1 MAELK
6 QLARQIF
13 QETLAAIDI
22 PEAMRRKLQR
32 KSTRVRCGE
41 MTVDLAAYRTI
52 HVMAIGKAAHAMAE
66 GLASVLAPD
75 FSASGIVAAPT
86 EPQRPRAGMRYF
98 RAGHPVPNEASLA
111 AAQEILGLLKQ
122 CGEGSLVVFLL
133 SGGGSALVEQLLAPG
148 ATLEDV
154 QMLHGA
160 LVPCGA
166 PIEAIDAS
174 GKHSSA
180 VKGGRLAATAP
191 RAMKLTYAVSD
202 VPGGRESALAS
213 GPTIPDPT
221 TREEAA
227 QILKKF
233 GLREQ
238 LPERLQRWLEET
250 AMPETPKPGDPA
262 FARSHFCLLLGL
274 HDLFHPAHVAAEAAG
289 FVTCCDNTTDDWP
302 LEKAAEYL
310 LTQLE
315 NLRAANPE
323 RPVALIADGEVSSP
337 VTGSGIGGGH
347 SPPPPGC
354 VARKTRPAP
363 PPLRAGTGG
372 GAGKTPPAGGGPRR
386 GEP

>member
-133 SGGGSALVEQLLAPG
+133 SGRSEEHTSELQSR
-148 ATLEDV
+148 
-154 QMLHGA
+154 QY
-160 LVPCGA
+160 
-166 PIEAIDAS
+166 PIC
-174 GKHSSA
+174 
-180 VKGGRLAATAP
+180 
-191 RAMKLTYAVSD
+191 
-202 VPGGRESALAS
+202 
-213 GPTIPDPT
+213 
-221 TREEAA
+221 
-227 QILKKF
+227 
-233 GLREQ
+233 
-238 LPERLQRWLEET
+238 RLQ
-250 AMPETPKPGDPA
+250 P
-262 FARSHFCLLLGL
+262 
-274 HDLFHPAHVAAEAAG
+274 
-289 FVTCCDNTTDDWP
+289 
-302 LEKAAEYL
+302 
-310 LTQLE
+310 
-315 NLRAANPE
+315 
-323 RPVALIADGEVSSP
+323 
-337 VTGSGIGGGH
+337 
-347 SPPPPGC
+347 
-354 VARKTRPAP
+354 
-363 PPLRAGTGG
+363 
-372 GAGKTPPAGGGPRR
+372 
-386 GEP
+386 